1 MSKILMSIKP
11 EFVEKIL
18 NGEKK
23 YEYRKTL
30 PKKNIDKIIIYSTYP
45 IKKIVGEVEVKNVL
59 IDNIDVIWSKTKNYS
74 GTNKEFFLSYYKN
87 KNKAIAYELGEIKLY
102 NPPLLLSDFNI
113 NFSPQSFIYLD

>member
-113 NFSPQSFIYLD
+113 KFSPQSFIYLD